1 MIRYFKKMS
10 LMDLVISDMVDNMF
24 NNDIFA

>member
-1 MIRYFKKMS
+1 MIRYFKKIS
-10 LMDLVISDMVDNMF
+10 LMGLVISDMVDNMF

>member
-10 LMDLVISDMVDNMF
+10 LMGLVISDMVDNMF